1 MLNKIV
7 LMGRL
12 TRDPELR
19 KTQSDTPV
27 CSFSLAVDRDYKRDG
42 EKETDFIDVVAWRST
57 AEFVSRY
64 FTKGRMAVVEGRLQ
78 IRDWTD
84 KEGGKHRSAEVIA
97 DNVYLA
103 TPNPRRTVL
112 PALTLILVLRPAVSR
127 RTLAMIARCRSKFK
141 KSRGRAKCPPSSI
154 YDERKSKLCQ
164 TVLSAK
170 NLLLRALCCA
180 ATAPRA
186 LLPIRSLRILRGLLT
201 SYPRRLCWI
210 MMSTPAPC
218 VRCRPATAKSAA

>member
-42 EKETDFIDVVAWRST
+42 DKETDFIDVVAWRST

-64 FTKGRMAVVEGRLQ
+64 FAKGRMAVVEGRLQ

-84 KEGGKHRSAEVIA
+84 KEGGKRRSAEVIA
-97 DNVYLA
+97 DNVYFGDSK
-103 TPNPRRTVL
+103 PRTVH
-112 PALTLILVLRPAVSR
+112 PALVPILVPRPAASR
-127 RTLAMIARCRSKFK
+127 RTLAMMMRCRSKF
-141 KSRGRAKCPPSSI
+141 
-154 YDERKSKLCQ
+154 
-164 TVLSAK
+164 
-170 NLLLRALCCA
+170 
-180 ATAPRA
+180 
-186 LLPIRSLRILRGLLT
+186 
-201 SYPRRLCWI
+201 
-210 MMSTPAPC
+210 
-218 VRCRPATAKSAA
+218 